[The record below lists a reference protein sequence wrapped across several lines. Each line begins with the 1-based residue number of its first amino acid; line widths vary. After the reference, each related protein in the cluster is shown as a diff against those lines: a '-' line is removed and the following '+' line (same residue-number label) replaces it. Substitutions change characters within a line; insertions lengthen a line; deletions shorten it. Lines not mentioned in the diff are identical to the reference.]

1 MIIIVKIKK
10 KRNNEREE
18 VRCEKSH
25 DGIWQLVICLKIKVN
40 AVFLSWISL
49 KKSTGNSQGLMRLSN
64 MVVYQM
70 KKLQNVSNFGNISI
84 LWLENKSESSLERS

>member
-1 MIIIVKIKK
+1 MKK
-10 KRNNEREE
+10 QNNEREV
-18 VRCEKSH
+18 VRCKKSH
-25 DGIWQLVICLKIKVN
+25 DGIWQLVICLKIKVS

-49 KKSTGNSQGLMRLSN
+49 KKSTGNSHGLIHLSN

-70 KKLQNVSNFGNISI
+70 KKLQNVSNFENISI

>member
-1 MIIIVKIKK
+1 MK
-10 KRNNEREE
+10 KRNNEREV

-49 KKSTGNSQGLMRLSN
+49 KKSTGNSQGLIRLSN

-70 KKLQNVSNFGNISI
+70 KKLQNVSNFENISI
-84 LWLENKSESSLERS
+84 LWLENKSESSLDRS